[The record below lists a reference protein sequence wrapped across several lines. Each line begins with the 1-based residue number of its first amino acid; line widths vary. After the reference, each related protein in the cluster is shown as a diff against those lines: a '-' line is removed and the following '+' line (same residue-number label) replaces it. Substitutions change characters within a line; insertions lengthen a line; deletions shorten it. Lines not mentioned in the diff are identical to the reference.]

1 MVYSP
6 WGCKESDTTEQ
17 LSLSSPL
24 FVNLICSTFASLA
37 ECDKIPSHGLKEL
50 PMDHPPGKR
59 LVGNPDMSGHPFGR
73 KE

>member
-6 WGCKESDTTEQ
+6 WGCKESDTTEE

-24 FVNLICSTFASLA
+24 FVTLIRSTFAFLA
-37 ECDKIPSHGLKEL
+37 ECNKILSHGLKEL
-50 PMDHPPGKR
+50 PMDHPSGKR
-59 LVGNPDMSGHPFGR
+59 LVGIGR